1 MQIKQE
7 QRQKKPKAARNRF
20 TKFGI
25 AAACLV
31 LVFLIAGACT
41 LGGFSSPGSA
51 YYLPAEQYIV
61 YYLDFREDENGDTAS
76 LASVYVNVGA
86 VYTDIGDTFTLEFR
100 HGNASGSYTNG
111 KFSSAGMGKIT
122 LANIYQAPA
131 EDTEGEEAADTAA
144 ALGTNYGWVK
154 AFDYTEDPVSYSS
167 YRLVRVAAS
176 CDMLLYGI
184 SFVDTQGKVI
194 PAYTAEADVRG
205 FFGSS
210 YWPSYRDLFRANDR
224 SSAYGA
230 LGEPAALTDGAAPA
244 AGDTAYLQFTQEE
257 KYTLLQ
263 MDNIR
268 LGSIVADGTYNASTD
283 FGPLAALLPM
293 LGTLVFG
300 VCPFGL
306 RIVPLLCT
314 AGLLAVLY
322 FFGKEL
328 LRRPGWGFLL
338 AALTAFG
345 GLALT
350 VGRLGLAYAPIALCV
365 VAAYWCMFRFFRRGV
380 SAAKP
385 AAGACS
391 VLASGLCFALAMALD
406 PKCIFALLGLA
417 GLFAAGMVRQKRK
430 DAAAL
435 AKVRAAAAEG
445 EEANASAA
453 PQYASAAPQRAADAP
468 QNASAA
474 PQGHVSDTAQSYAL
488 DTAQSYALDTAQS
501 YARRLAWL
509 FAVLGFIAA
518 TVAFIALAFLP
529 QYFTYMQLY
538 EADPSAP
545 SLGFFTLLFRALG
558 DAFAVSDV
566 TALSAANAAS
576 CFGWLIGFKGAT
588 LFSAGEGGTY
598 IALNAQANYAMLLV
612 ALVGFVWSTVYTLRY
627 AFCGGQ
633 KRRDAGEFAFSAV
646 AAYCVLTAGSLTS
659 LLQYAFCGGANAAQS
674 MLFYAFFFGYIPL
687 LFALL
692 RSRDASAPRVLFG
705 IRTDRTGILLA
716 CACALFIVVF
726 ALTLPMQFCIP
737 LAEGAAA
744 AMFGWTTLANN
755 GVYRI

>member
-41 LGGFSSPGSA
+41 IGGFSSPGSA

-111 KFSSAGMGKIT
+111 KFSSAGMGKIA

-131 EDTEGEEAADTAA
+131 EDTEGEESADTAA

-167 YRLVRVAAS
+167 YRLVRVSAS

-184 SFVDTQGKVI
+184 SFVDTQGEVI

-230 LGEPAALTDGAAPA
+230 LGEPAALTDGTAPS
-244 AGDTAYLQFTQEE
+244 AGDTAYSQFTQDE

-328 LRRPGWGFLL
+328 LRRPGWGFLT

-417 GLFAAGMVRQKRK
+417 GLFAAGMVRQKKK

-445 EEANASAA
+445 EGAA
-453 PQYASAAPQRAADAP
+453 PQNASRAP

-474 PQGHVSDTAQSYAL
+474 PQGHVSDTP
-488 DTAQSYALDTAQS
+488 QSYALDTAQS

-518 TVAFIALAFLP
+518 TVAFVALAFLP

-558 DAFAVSDV
+558 DAFTVSDV

-612 ALVGFVWSTVYTLRY
+612 ALVGFVRSTVYTLQY
-627 AFCGGQ
+627 AFGDGQ
-633 KRRDAGEFAFSAV
+633 KRREAGEAASSFV
-646 AAYCVLTAGSLTS
+646 AAYCVLTAGALTS

>member
-7 QRQKKPKAARNRF
+7 QRQKRPKAARNRF

-31 LVFLIAGACT
+31 LVFFIAGACT
-41 LGGFSSPGSA
+41 IGGFSSPGSA

-61 YYLDFREDENGDTAS
+61 YYLDFQEDENGDTAS

-131 EDTEGEEAADTAA
+131 DTEGEEASAADTA

-184 SFVDTQGKVI
+184 SFVDTEGEVI

-230 LGEPAALTDGAAPA
+230 LGDPAALTDGLAPA
-244 AGDTAYLQFTQEE
+244 AGDTAYSQFTQEE

-268 LGSIVADGTYNASTD
+268 LGSIVAGGTYNASTD

-328 LRRPGWGFLL
+328 LRRPGWGFLT

-385 AAGACS
+385 AASACS

-445 EEANASAA
+445 EGAA
-453 PQYASAAPQRAADAP
+453 PQNASGAP

-488 DTAQSYALDTAQS
+488 DTAQSYA
-501 YARRLAWL
+501 RRLAWL
-509 FAVLGFIAA
+509 FAVLGFVAA

-612 ALVGFVWSTVYTLRY
+612 ALIGFVCSTVYTLRY
-627 AFCGGQ
+627 AFGGGQ
-633 KRRDAGEFAFSAV
+633 KRREAGEAASSFV

-716 CACALFIVVF
+716 CACALFIAVF

>member
-25 AAACLV
+25 AAVCLV

-41 LGGFSSPGSA
+41 IGGFSSPGSA

-111 KFSSAGMGKIT
+111 KFSSAGMGKIA

-131 EDTEGEEAADTAA
+131 EDTEGEEASAADTA

-167 YRLVRVAAS
+167 YRLVRVSAS

-184 SFVDTQGKVI
+184 SFVDTQGEVI

-244 AGDTAYLQFTQEE
+244 AGDTAYSQFTQEE

-314 AGLLAVLY
+314 AGLIAVLY

-328 LRRPGWGFLL
+328 LRRPGWGFLT

-385 AAGACS
+385 AASACN

-445 EEANASAA
+445 EEAAQSASG
-453 PQYASAAPQRAADAP
+453 
-468 QNASAA
+468 A
-474 PQGHVSDTAQSYAL
+474 PQGHVS

-518 TVAFIALAFLP
+518 TVAFIALALLP

-612 ALVGFVWSTVYTLRY
+612 ALVGFVWSTVYTLQY
-627 AFCGGQ
+627 AFGGGQ
-633 KRRDAGEFAFSAV
+633 KRREAGEAASFFV

-744 AMFGWTTLANN
+744 AMFGWTTLASN

>member
-41 LGGFSSPGSA
+41 IGGFSSPGSA

-111 KFSSAGMGKIT
+111 KFSSAGMGKIA

-131 EDTEGEEAADTAA
+131 EDTEGEEASAADTA

-184 SFVDTQGKVI
+184 SFVDTQGEVI

-230 LGEPAALTDGAAPA
+230 LGDPAALTDGLAPA
-244 AGDTAYLQFTQEE
+244 AGDTAYSQFTQEE

-283 FGPLAALLPM
+283 FGPLAALMPM

-314 AGLLAVLY
+314 AGLIAVLY

-328 LRRPGWGFLL
+328 LRRPGWGFLT

-445 EEANASAA
+445 AEAAAAQSASGA
-453 PQYASAAPQRAADAP
+453 PQ
-468 QNASAA
+468 
-474 PQGHVSDTAQSYAL
+474 SDTP
-488 DTAQSYALDTAQS
+488 QSYALDTAQS

-612 ALVGFVWSTVYTLRY
+612 ALVGFVCSTVYTLQY

-633 KRRDAGEFAFSAV
+633 KRREAGEAASSFV

>member
-7 QRQKKPKAARNRF
+7 QRQKKSKAARNRF

-41 LGGFSSPGSA
+41 IGGFSSPGSA

-111 KFSSAGMGKIT
+111 KFSSAGMGKIA

-131 EDTEGEEAADTAA
+131 EETEGEEASAADTA

-184 SFVDTQGKVI
+184 SFVDTQGEVI

-230 LGEPAALTDGAAPA
+230 LGEPAALTDGTAPA
-244 AGDTAYLQFTQEE
+244 AGDTAYSQFTQEE

-350 VGRLGLAYAPIALCV
+350 AGRLGLAYAPIALCV
-365 VAAYWCMFRFFRRGV
+365 VAAYWCMFRFFRGGV

-445 EEANASAA
+445 EGTAPQNASG
-453 PQYASAAPQRAADAP
+453 AP

-474 PQGHVSDTAQSYAL
+474 PQGHVS

-558 DAFAVSDV
+558 DAFTVSDV

-588 LFSAGEGGTY
+588 LFTAGEGGAY

-627 AFCGGQ
+627 AFGGGQ
-633 KRRDAGEFAFSAV
+633 KRREAGEAASSFV

>member
-41 LGGFSSPGSA
+41 IGGFSSPGSA

-61 YYLDFREDENGDTAS
+61 YYLDFQEDENGDTAS

-111 KFSSAGMGKIT
+111 KFSSAGMGKIA

-184 SFVDTQGKVI
+184 SFVDTQGEVI

-224 SSAYGA
+224 SSVYGA
-230 LGEPAALTDGAAPA
+230 LGEPAALTDGTAPA
-244 AGDTAYLQFTQEE
+244 AGDTAYSQFTQDE

-445 EEANASAA
+445 EGAA
-453 PQYASAAPQRAADAP
+453 PQNASGAP

-474 PQGHVSDTAQSYAL
+474 PQGHVSDTP
-488 DTAQSYALDTAQS
+488 QSYALDTAQS

-558 DAFAVSDV
+558 DAFTVSDV

-588 LFSAGEGGTY
+588 LFTAGEGGAY

-612 ALVGFVWSTVYTLRY
+612 ALVGFVWSTVYTLQY
-627 AFCGGQ
+627 AFGGGQ
-633 KRRDAGEFAFSAV
+633 KRREAGEFAFSAV

-716 CACALFIVVF
+716 CACALFIIVF

-744 AMFGWTTLANN
+744 AMFGWTTLASN

>member
-7 QRQKKPKAARNRF
+7 QRQKKSKAARNRF

-41 LGGFSSPGSA
+41 IGGFSSPGSA

-61 YYLDFREDENGDTAS
+61 YYLDFQEDENGDTAS

-111 KFSSAGMGKIT
+111 KFSSAGMGKIA

-131 EDTEGEEAADTAA
+131 EDTEGEESADTAA

-184 SFVDTQGKVI
+184 SFVDTQGEVI

-230 LGEPAALTDGAAPA
+230 LGEPAALTDGTAPA
-244 AGDTAYLQFTQEE
+244 AGDTAYSQFTQDE

-263 MDNIR
+263 IDNIR
-268 LGSIVADGTYNASTD
+268 LGSIVAGGTYNASAD

-314 AGLLAVLY
+314 AGLIAVLY

-385 AAGACS
+385 AASACN

-445 EEANASAA
+445 EEAAQSAS
-453 PQYASAAPQRAADAP
+453 DAP
-468 QNASAA
+468 QL
-474 PQGHVSDTAQSYAL
+474 DTPQSYAL

-518 TVAFIALAFLP
+518 TVAFVALAFLP

-558 DAFAVSDV
+558 DAFTVSDV

-588 LFSAGEGGTY
+588 LFTAGEGGTY

-612 ALVGFVWSTVYTLRY
+612 ALVGFVWSTVYTLQY
-627 AFCGGQ
+627 AFGGGQ
-633 KRRDAGEFAFSAV
+633 KRREAGEFAFSAV

>member
-41 LGGFSSPGSA
+41 IGGFSSPGSA

-61 YYLDFREDENGDTAS
+61 YYLDFREDENGDTAG

-131 EDTEGEEAADTAA
+131 EDTEGEESADTAA

-184 SFVDTQGKVI
+184 SFVDTQGEVI

-244 AGDTAYLQFTQEE
+244 AGDTAYSQFTQEE

-263 MDNIR
+263 IDNIR

-293 LGTLVFG
+293 FGTLVFG

-314 AGLLAVLY
+314 AGLIAVLY

-350 VGRLGLAYAPIALCV
+350 AGRLGLAYAPIALCV

-385 AAGACS
+385 AASACK
-391 VLASGLCFALAMALD
+391 VFASGLCFALAMALD

-417 GLFAAGMVRQKRK
+417 GLFAAGMVCQKRK

-445 EEANASAA
+445 EGAA
-453 PQYASAAPQRAADAP
+453 PQNASGAP

-474 PQGHVSDTAQSYAL
+474 PQGHVS

-518 TVAFIALAFLP
+518 TVAFVALAFLP

-558 DAFAVSDV
+558 DAFTVGDV

-576 CFGWLIGFKGAT
+576 CFGCLIGFKSAT
-588 LFSAGEGGTY
+588 LFTAGEGGAY

-612 ALVGFVWSTVYTLRY
+612 ALVGFVWSTVYTLQY
-627 AFCGGQ
+627 AFGGGQ
-633 KRRDAGEFAFSAV
+633 KRREAGEFAFSAV

>member
-41 LGGFSSPGSA
+41 IGGFSSPGSA

-61 YYLDFREDENGDTAS
+61 YYLDFQEDENGDTAS

-131 EDTEGEEAADTAA
+131 EDTEGEESADTAA

-184 SFVDTQGKVI
+184 SFVDTQGEVI

-244 AGDTAYLQFTQEE
+244 AGDTAYSQFTQEE

-314 AGLLAVLY
+314 AGLIAVLY

-445 EEANASAA
+445 AEAAAAQSASG
-453 PQYASAAPQRAADAP
+453 
-468 QNASAA
+468 A
-474 PQGHVSDTAQSYAL
+474 PQGHVSDTP
-488 DTAQSYALDTAQS
+488 QSYALDTAQS

-509 FAVLGFIAA
+509 SAVLGFVAA

-588 LFSAGEGGTY
+588 LFTAGEGGTY
-598 IALNAQANYAMLLV
+598 IALNAQANYAMLLC
-612 ALVGFVWSTVYTLRY
+612 ALIGFVWSTVYTLRY
-627 AFCGGQ
+627 AFGGGQ
-633 KRRDAGEFAFSAV
+633 KRREAGEAASSFV
-646 AAYCVLTAGSLTS
+646 AAYCVLTAGALTS

>member
-41 LGGFSSPGSA
+41 IGGFSSPGSA

-131 EDTEGEEAADTAA
+131 DTEGEEAADTAA

-167 YRLVRVAAS
+167 YRLVRVSAS

-184 SFVDTQGKVI
+184 SFVDTQGEVI

-230 LGEPAALTDGAAPA
+230 LGEPAALTDGTAPA
-244 AGDTAYLQFTQEE
+244 AGDTAYSQFTQEE

-328 LRRPGWGFLL
+328 LRRPGWGFLT

-445 EEANASAA
+445 AEAAA
-453 PQYASAAPQRAADAP
+453 AQYASDAP
-468 QNASAA
+468 Q
-474 PQGHVSDTAQSYAL
+474 L
-488 DTAQSYALDTAQS
+488 DTPQSYALDTAQS

-509 FAVLGFIAA
+509 SAVLGFVAA

-612 ALVGFVWSTVYTLRY
+612 ALVGFVCSTVYTLQY
-627 AFCGGQ
+627 AFGGGQ
-633 KRRDAGEFAFSAV
+633 KRREAGEAASSFV

-716 CACALFIVVF
+716 CACALFIAVF

>member
-41 LGGFSSPGSA
+41 IGGFSSPGSA

-61 YYLDFREDENGDTAS
+61 YYLDFQEDENGDTAS

-131 EDTEGEEAADTAA
+131 EDTEGEESADTAA

-184 SFVDTQGKVI
+184 SFVDTQGNVI

-230 LGEPAALTDGAAPA
+230 LGEPAALTDGTAPA
-244 AGDTAYLQFTQEE
+244 AGDTAYSQFTQEE

-268 LGSIVADGTYNASTD
+268 LGSIVAGGTYNASTD

-293 LGTLVFG
+293 LGTLIFG

-314 AGLLAVLY
+314 AGLIAVLY

-328 LRRPGWGFLL
+328 LRRPGWGFLT

-365 VAAYWCMFRFFRRGV
+365 AAAYWCMFRFFRRGV

-385 AAGACS
+385 AASACS

-430 DAAAL
+430 DTAAL
-435 AKVRAAAAEG
+435 AKVRAAAAAGEG
-445 EEANASAA
+445 A
-453 PQYASAAPQRAADAP
+453 AP

-474 PQGHVSDTAQSYAL
+474 PQNASAAPQSDTP
-488 DTAQSYALDTAQS
+488 QSYALDTAQS

-576 CFGWLIGFKGAT
+576 CFGWLIGFKGGT

-612 ALVGFVWSTVYTLRY
+612 ALVGFVWSTVYTLQY
-627 AFCGGQ
+627 AFGGGQ
-633 KRRDAGEFAFSAV
+633 KRREAGEAASSFV
-646 AAYCVLTAGSLTS
+646 AAYCVLTAGALTS

-716 CACALFIVVF
+716 CACALFIAVF

-744 AMFGWTTLANN
+744 AMFGWTTFANN

>member
-41 LGGFSSPGSA
+41 IGGFSSPGSA

-111 KFSSAGMGKIT
+111 KFSSAGMGKIA

-131 EDTEGEEAADTAA
+131 EDTEEEEASAADTA

-167 YRLVRVAAS
+167 YRLVRVSAS

-184 SFVDTQGKVI
+184 SFVDTQGEVI

-230 LGEPAALTDGAAPA
+230 LGEPAALTDGTAPA
-244 AGDTAYLQFTQEE
+244 AGDTAYSQFTQEE

-263 MDNIR
+263 IDNIR
-268 LGSIVADGTYNASTD
+268 LGSIIADGTYNASTD

-314 AGLLAVLY
+314 AGLIAVLY

-328 LRRPGWGFLL
+328 FRRPGWGFLT

-385 AAGACS
+385 AASACN

-453 PQYASAAPQRAADAP
+453 PQ
-468 QNASAA
+468 
-474 PQGHVSDTAQSYAL
+474 SDTP
-488 DTAQSYALDTAQS
+488 QSYALDTAQS

-518 TVAFIALAFLP
+518 TVAFVALAFLP

-558 DAFAVSDV
+558 DAFTVSDV

-588 LFSAGEGGTY
+588 LFTAGEGGAY

-612 ALVGFVWSTVYTLRY
+612 ALVGFVYSTAYTVRY

-633 KRRDAGEFAFSAV
+633 KRREAGEAASSFV

-744 AMFGWTTLANN
+744 AMFGWTTLASN

>member
-41 LGGFSSPGSA
+41 IGGFSSPGSA

-111 KFSSAGMGKIT
+111 KFSSAGMGKIA

-184 SFVDTQGKVI
+184 SFVDTQGEVI

-230 LGEPAALTDGAAPA
+230 LGDPAALTDGLAPA
-244 AGDTAYLQFTQEE
+244 AGDTAYSQFTQEE

-328 LRRPGWGFLL
+328 FRRPGWGFLT

-385 AAGACS
+385 AASACN

-445 EEANASAA
+445 EEAAQSASDA
-453 PQYASAAPQRAADAP
+453 PYASGAP

-474 PQGHVSDTAQSYAL
+474 PQGHVSDTP
-488 DTAQSYALDTAQS
+488 QSYALDTAQS

-518 TVAFIALAFLP
+518 TVAFVALAFLP

-612 ALVGFVWSTVYTLRY
+612 ALVGFVWSTVYTLQY
-627 AFCGGQ
+627 AFGGGQ

>member
-41 LGGFSSPGSA
+41 IGGFSSPGSA

-111 KFSSAGMGKIT
+111 KFSSAGMGKIA

-184 SFVDTQGKVI
+184 SFVDTQGEVI

-230 LGEPAALTDGAAPA
+230 LGEPAALTDGATPA
-244 AGDTAYLQFTQEE
+244 AGDTAYSQFTQEE

-314 AGLLAVLY
+314 AGLIAVLY

-328 LRRPGWGFLL
+328 LRRPGWGFLT

-365 VAAYWCMFRFFRRGV
+365 VAAYWCMFRFFRGGV

-445 EEANASAA
+445 EGAA
-453 PQYASAAPQRAADAP
+453 PQNASGAP

-474 PQGHVSDTAQSYAL
+474 PQGHVSDTP
-488 DTAQSYALDTAQS
+488 QSYALDTAQS

-518 TVAFIALAFLP
+518 TVAFVALAFLP

-558 DAFAVSDV
+558 DAFTVSDV

-588 LFSAGEGGTY
+588 LFTAGEGGAY

-612 ALVGFVWSTVYTLRY
+612 ALVGFVWSTVYTLQY
-627 AFCGGQ
+627 AFGGGQ
-633 KRRDAGEFAFSAV
+633 KRREAGEAASSFV

-692 RSRDASAPRVLFG
+692 RSRDVSAPRVLFG

-716 CACALFIVVF
+716 CACALFIAVF

-744 AMFGWTTLANN
+744 AMFGWTTLASN

>member
-41 LGGFSSPGSA
+41 IGGFSSPGSA

-111 KFSSAGMGKIT
+111 KFSSAGMGKIA

-131 EDTEGEEAADTAA
+131 EDTEGEESADTAA

-184 SFVDTQGKVI
+184 SFVDTQGEVI

-244 AGDTAYLQFTQEE
+244 AGDTAYSQFTQEE

-263 MDNIR
+263 IDNIR

-293 LGTLVFG
+293 LGTLIFG

-314 AGLLAVLY
+314 AGLIAVLY

-328 LRRPGWGFLL
+328 FRRPGWGFLP

-385 AAGACS
+385 AASACS

-453 PQYASAAPQRAADAP
+453 PQ
-468 QNASAA
+468 
-474 PQGHVSDTAQSYAL
+474 SDTP
-488 DTAQSYALDTAQS
+488 QSYALDTAQS

-558 DAFAVSDV
+558 DAFTVSDV

-588 LFSAGEGGTY
+588 LFTAGEGGAY

-627 AFCGGQ
+627 AFGGGQ
-633 KRRDAGEFAFSAV
+633 KRREAGEAASSFV

-744 AMFGWTTLANN
+744 AMFGWTTLASN

>member
-41 LGGFSSPGSA
+41 VGGFSSPGSA
-51 YYLPAEQYIV
+51 YYLPADQYIV
-61 YYLDFREDENGDTAS
+61 YYLDFREDENGDTAG

-131 EDTEGEEAADTAA
+131 DTEGEEASAADTAA

-184 SFVDTQGKVI
+184 SFVDTQGEVI

-244 AGDTAYLQFTQEE
+244 AGDTAYSQFTQEE

-268 LGSIVADGTYNASTD
+268 LGSIIADGTYNASTD

-350 VGRLGLAYAPIALCV
+350 AGRLGLAYAPIALCV
-365 VAAYWCMFRFFRRGV
+365 VAAYWCMFRFFRGGI

-417 GLFAAGMVRQKRK
+417 GLFAAGMVRQKKK

-445 EEANASAA
+445 AEAAA
-453 PQYASAAPQRAADAP
+453 AQYASDAP
-468 QNASAA
+468 QNASDA
-474 PQGHVSDTAQSYAL
+474 PQL
-488 DTAQSYALDTAQS
+488 DTPQSYALDTAQS

-518 TVAFIALAFLP
+518 TVAFVALAFLP

-558 DAFAVSDV
+558 DAFTVSDV

-588 LFSAGEGGTY
+588 LFTAGEGGTY

-612 ALVGFVWSTVYTLRY
+612 ALVGFVWSTVYTLQY
-627 AFCGGQ
+627 AFGGGQ
-633 KRRDAGEFAFSAV
+633 KRREAGEFAFSAV

-716 CACALFIVVF
+716 CACALFIAVF

>member
-41 LGGFSSPGSA
+41 IGGFSSPGSA

-111 KFSSAGMGKIT
+111 KFSSAGMGKIA

-131 EDTEGEEAADTAA
+131 EDTEGEESADTAA

-184 SFVDTQGKVI
+184 SFVDTKGEVI

-230 LGEPAALTDGAAPA
+230 LGEPAALTDGTAPA
-244 AGDTAYLQFTQEE
+244 AGDTAYSQFTQEE

-314 AGLLAVLY
+314 AGLIAVLY

-328 LRRPGWGFLL
+328 LRRPGWGFLT

-417 GLFAAGMVRQKRK
+417 GLFAAGMVRQKKK

-445 EEANASAA
+445 EGAA
-453 PQYASAAPQRAADAP
+453 PQNASGAP

-474 PQGHVSDTAQSYAL
+474 PQGHVS

-588 LFSAGEGGTY
+588 LFTAGEGGAY

-612 ALVGFVWSTVYTLRY
+612 ALVGFVWSTVYTLQY
-627 AFCGGQ
+627 AFGGGQ
-633 KRRDAGEFAFSAV
+633 KRREAGEAASFV

>member
-41 LGGFSSPGSA
+41 IGGFSSPGSA

-61 YYLDFREDENGDTAS
+61 YYLDFQEDENGDTAS

-111 KFSSAGMGKIT
+111 KFSSAGMGKIA
-122 LANIYQAPA
+122 LANIYQAPV
-131 EDTEGEEAADTAA
+131 EDTEGEEASAADTAA

-184 SFVDTQGKVI
+184 SFVDTQGEVI

-244 AGDTAYLQFTQEE
+244 AGDTAYSQFTQEE

-328 LRRPGWGFLL
+328 LRRPGWGFLT

-445 EEANASAA
+445 EEAAQSAS
-453 PQYASAAPQRAADAP
+453 DAP
-468 QNASAA
+468 QL
-474 PQGHVSDTAQSYAL
+474 DTAQSYAL

-558 DAFAVSDV
+558 DAFTVGDV

-588 LFSAGEGGTY
+588 LFTAGEGGTY

-627 AFCGGQ
+627 AFGGGQ

-646 AAYCVLTAGSLTS
+646 AAYCVLTAGALTS

-716 CACALFIVVF
+716 CACALFIAVF

>member
-41 LGGFSSPGSA
+41 IGGFSSPGSA

-111 KFSSAGMGKIT
+111 KFSSAGMGKIA

-131 EDTEGEEAADTAA
+131 EDTEGEEASAADTA

-184 SFVDTQGKVI
+184 SFVDTQGEVI

-230 LGEPAALTDGAAPA
+230 LGEPAALTDGTAPA
-244 AGDTAYLQFTQEE
+244 AGDIAYSQFTQDE

-263 MDNIR
+263 IDNIR

-293 LGTLVFG
+293 LGTLIFG

-445 EEANASAA
+445 EEAAQSASGA
-453 PQYASAAPQRAADAP
+453 PQSASGAPQ
-468 QNASAA
+468 
-474 PQGHVSDTAQSYAL
+474 SDTP
-488 DTAQSYALDTAQS
+488 QSYALDTAQS

-518 TVAFIALAFLP
+518 TVAFVALAFLP

-558 DAFAVSDV
+558 DAFTVSDV

-588 LFSAGEGGTY
+588 LFTAGEGGAY

-612 ALVGFVWSTVYTLRY
+612 ALVGFVWSTVYTLQY
-627 AFCGGQ
+627 AFGGGQ
-633 KRRDAGEFAFSAV
+633 KRREAGEAASSFV

>member
-41 LGGFSSPGSA
+41 IGGFSSPGSA

-61 YYLDFREDENGDTAS
+61 YYLDFQEDENGDTAS

-111 KFSSAGMGKIT
+111 KFSSAGMGKIA

-131 EDTEGEEAADTAA
+131 DTEGEEAADTAA

-184 SFVDTQGKVI
+184 SFVDTEGEVI

-244 AGDTAYLQFTQEE
+244 AGDTAYSQFTQEE

-314 AGLLAVLY
+314 AGLIAVLY

-328 LRRPGWGFLL
+328 LRRPGWGFLP

-385 AAGACS
+385 AASACN

-445 EEANASAA
+445 EEAAQSASGA
-453 PQYASAAPQRAADAP
+453 PQSASGAPQ
-468 QNASAA
+468 
-474 PQGHVSDTAQSYAL
+474 SDTP
-488 DTAQSYALDTAQS
+488 QSYALDTAQS

-518 TVAFIALAFLP
+518 TVAFVALAFLP

-558 DAFAVSDV
+558 DAFTVSDV

-588 LFSAGEGGTY
+588 LFTAGEGGTY

-612 ALVGFVWSTVYTLRY
+612 ALVGFVWSTVYTLQY
-627 AFCGGQ
+627 AFGGGQ
-633 KRRDAGEFAFSAV
+633 KRREAGEAASSFV

-692 RSRDASAPRVLFG
+692 RSRDQSAPRVLFG
-705 IRTDRTGILLA
+705 IRTGRTGILLA
-716 CACALFIVVF
+716 CACALFIIVF

-744 AMFGWTTLANN
+744 AMFGWTTLASN

>member
-7 QRQKKPKAARNRF
+7 QRQKKSKAARNRF

-41 LGGFSSPGSA
+41 IGGFSSPGSA

-111 KFSSAGMGKIT
+111 KFSSAGMGKIA

-131 EDTEGEEAADTAA
+131 EDTEGEEASAADTA

-184 SFVDTQGKVI
+184 SFVDTQGEVI

-244 AGDTAYLQFTQEE
+244 AGDTAYSQFTQEE

-283 FGPLAALLPM
+283 FGPLAALMPM

-328 LRRPGWGFLL
+328 FRRPGWGFLP

-350 VGRLGLAYAPIALCV
+350 VGRLGLAYAPIALCA
-365 VAAYWCMFRFFRRGV
+365 VAAYWCMFRFFRGGV

-385 AAGACS
+385 AASACN

-445 EEANASAA
+445 EEAAQSASGA
-453 PQYASAAPQRAADAP
+453 PQ
-468 QNASAA
+468 
-474 PQGHVSDTAQSYAL
+474 SDTP
-488 DTAQSYALDTAQS
+488 QSYALDTAQS

-518 TVAFIALAFLP
+518 TVAFVALAFLP

-558 DAFAVSDV
+558 DAFTVSDV

-627 AFCGGQ
+627 AFGGGQ

-716 CACALFIVVF
+716 CACALFIIVF

>member
-20 TKFGI
+20 TKFSI

-41 LGGFSSPGSA
+41 IGGFSSPGSA

-61 YYLDFREDENGDTAS
+61 YYLDFREDENGDTAG

-154 AFDYTEDPVSYSS
+154 AFDYTGDPVSYSS
-167 YRLVRVAAS
+167 YRLVRVSAS

-230 LGEPAALTDGAAPA
+230 LGEPAALTDGTAPA
-244 AGDTAYLQFTQEE
+244 AGDTAYSQFTQDE

-263 MDNIR
+263 IDNIR

-314 AGLLAVLY
+314 AGLIAVLY

-328 LRRPGWGFLL
+328 LRRPGWGFLT

-385 AAGACS
+385 AASACN

-445 EEANASAA
+445 AEAAA
-453 PQYASAAPQRAADAP
+453 AQY
-468 QNASAA
+468 ASAA
-474 PQGHVSDTAQSYAL
+474 PQGHVSDTP
-488 DTAQSYALDTAQS
+488 QSYALDTAQS

-509 FAVLGFIAA
+509 SAVLGFIAA

-558 DAFAVSDV
+558 DAFTVSDV

-588 LFSAGEGGTY
+588 LFTAGEGGAY

-612 ALVGFVWSTVYTLRY
+612 ALVGFVYSTAYTVRY

>member
-41 LGGFSSPGSA
+41 IGGFSSPGSA

-131 EDTEGEEAADTAA
+131 EDTEGEESADTAA

-184 SFVDTQGKVI
+184 SFVDTQGEVI

-230 LGEPAALTDGAAPA
+230 LGEPAALTDGTAPA
-244 AGDTAYLQFTQEE
+244 AGDTAYSQFTQDE

-314 AGLLAVLY
+314 AGLIAVLY

-328 LRRPGWGFLL
+328 LRRPGWGFLT

-385 AAGACS
+385 AASACN

-445 EEANASAA
+445 AEAAA
-453 PQYASAAPQRAADAP
+453 AQYASDAP
-468 QNASAA
+468 Q
-474 PQGHVSDTAQSYAL
+474 L

-558 DAFAVSDV
+558 DAFTVSDV

-588 LFSAGEGGTY
+588 LFTAGEGGAY

-612 ALVGFVWSTVYTLRY
+612 ALVGFVYSTAYTVRY

-744 AMFGWTTLANN
+744 AMFGWTTLASN

>member
-7 QRQKKPKAARNRF
+7 QRQKRPKAARNRF

-31 LVFLIAGACT
+31 LVFFIAGACT
-41 LGGFSSPGSA
+41 IGGFSSPGSA

-61 YYLDFREDENGDTAS
+61 YYLDFQEDENGDTAS

-131 EDTEGEEAADTAA
+131 EDTEGEKAADTAA

-184 SFVDTQGKVI
+184 SFVDTQGEVI

-230 LGEPAALTDGAAPA
+230 LGDPAALTDGLAPA
-244 AGDTAYLQFTQEE
+244 AGDTAYSQFTQEE

-268 LGSIVADGTYNASTD
+268 LGSIIADGTYNASTD
-283 FGPLAALLPM
+283 FGPLAALLSM

-314 AGLLAVLY
+314 AGLIAVLY

-328 LRRPGWGFLL
+328 FRRPGWGFLT

-345 GLALT
+345 GLAFT

-380 SAAKP
+380 SAVKP

-445 EEANASAA
+445 EEA
-453 PQYASAAPQRAADAP
+453 AP

-488 DTAQSYALDTAQS
+488 DTPQSYALDTAQS

-558 DAFAVSDV
+558 DAFTVSDV

-612 ALVGFVWSTVYTLRY
+612 ALVGFVYSTVYALQY
-627 AFCGGQ
+627 AFGGGQ
-633 KRRDAGEFAFSAV
+633 KRREAGESAFTAV

-692 RSRDASAPRVLFG
+692 RSRDASAPRALFG

>member
-41 LGGFSSPGSA
+41 IGGFSSPGSA

-61 YYLDFREDENGDTAS
+61 YYLDFQEDENGDTAS

-111 KFSSAGMGKIT
+111 KFSSAGMGKIA

-131 EDTEGEEAADTAA
+131 EDTEGEESADTAA

-167 YRLVRVAAS
+167 YRLVRVSAS

-184 SFVDTQGKVI
+184 SFVDTQGEVI

-244 AGDTAYLQFTQEE
+244 AGDTAYSQFTQEE

-350 VGRLGLAYAPIALCV
+350 VGRLGLAYAPIALCA

-445 EEANASAA
+445 EEAAQSASGA
-453 PQYASAAPQRAADAP
+453 PQSASGAPQ
-468 QNASAA
+468 
-474 PQGHVSDTAQSYAL
+474 SDTP
-488 DTAQSYALDTAQS
+488 QSYALDTAQS

-612 ALVGFVWSTVYTLRY
+612 ALVGFVRSTVYTLQY
-627 AFCGGQ
+627 AFGDGQ
-633 KRRDAGEFAFSAV
+633 KRREAGEAASSFV
-646 AAYCVLTAGSLTS
+646 AAYCVLTAGALTS

-716 CACALFIVVF
+716 CACALFIIVF

>member
-41 LGGFSSPGSA
+41 IGGFSSPGSA

-111 KFSSAGMGKIT
+111 KFSSAGMGKIA

-131 EDTEGEEAADTAA
+131 DTEGEEASAADTA

-184 SFVDTQGKVI
+184 SFVDTQGEVI

-230 LGEPAALTDGAAPA
+230 LGEPAALTDGTAPA
-244 AGDTAYLQFTQEE
+244 AGDTAYSQFTQEE

-293 LGTLVFG
+293 LGTLIFG

-314 AGLLAVLY
+314 AGLIAVLY

-338 AALTAFG
+338 ATLTAFG

-417 GLFAAGMVRQKRK
+417 GLFAAGMVRQKKK

-445 EEANASAA
+445 EGA
-453 PQYASAAPQRAADAP
+453 AP
-468 QNASAA
+468 QNASGA
-474 PQGHVSDTAQSYAL
+474 PQSASGAPQSDTP
-488 DTAQSYALDTAQS
+488 QSYALDTAQS

-612 ALVGFVWSTVYTLRY
+612 ALVGFVCSTVYTLQY
-627 AFCGGQ
+627 AFGGGQ
-633 KRRDAGEFAFSAV
+633 KRREAGEFAFSAV

>member
-41 LGGFSSPGSA
+41 VGGFSSPGSA
-51 YYLPAEQYIV
+51 YYLPADQYIV
-61 YYLDFREDENGDTAS
+61 YYLDFREDENGDTAG

-111 KFSSAGMGKIT
+111 KFSSSGMGKIT

-131 EDTEGEEAADTAA
+131 ADAEGEESADTA

-184 SFVDTQGKVI
+184 SFVDTEGEVI

-230 LGEPAALTDGAAPA
+230 LGDPAALTDGLAPA
-244 AGDTAYLQFTQEE
+244 AGDTAYSQFTQDE

-263 MDNIR
+263 IDNIR

-293 LGTLVFG
+293 LGTLIFG

-314 AGLLAVLY
+314 AGLIAVLY

-350 VGRLGLAYAPIALCV
+350 AGRLGLAYAPIALCV
-365 VAAYWCMFRFFRRGV
+365 VAAYWCMFRFFRGGI

-417 GLFAAGMVRQKRK
+417 GLFAAGMVRQKKK

-435 AKVRAAAAEG
+435 AKVREAAAEG
-445 EEANASAA
+445 AEAAA
-453 PQYASAAPQRAADAP
+453 AQYASDAP
-468 QNASAA
+468 Q
-474 PQGHVSDTAQSYAL
+474 L
-488 DTAQSYALDTAQS
+488 DTPQSYALDTAQS

-509 FAVLGFIAA
+509 SAVLGFVAA

-558 DAFAVSDV
+558 DAFAVNDV

-598 IALNAQANYAMLLV
+598 IALNAQANYAMLLC
-612 ALVGFVWSTVYTLRY
+612 ALIGFVYSTAYTVRY

-646 AAYCVLTAGSLTS
+646 AAYCVLTAGALTS

-692 RSRDASAPRVLFG
+692 RSRDKSAPRVLFG
-705 IRTDRTGILLA
+705 IRTGRTGILLA
-716 CACALFIVVF
+716 CACALFIIVF

-737 LAEGAAA
+737 LAEEAAA
-744 AMFGWTTLANN
+744 AMFGWTTLASN

>member
-20 TKFGI
+20 AKFGI

-41 LGGFSSPGSA
+41 IGGFSSPGSA

-111 KFSSAGMGKIT
+111 KFSSAGMGKIA

-131 EDTEGEEAADTAA
+131 DTEGEEASAADTA

-167 YRLVRVAAS
+167 YRLVRVSAS

-184 SFVDTQGKVI
+184 SFVDTQGEVI

-230 LGEPAALTDGAAPA
+230 LGEPAALTDGTAPA
-244 AGDTAYLQFTQEE
+244 AGDTAYSQFTQEE

-328 LRRPGWGFLL
+328 LRRPGWGFLT

-417 GLFAAGMVRQKRK
+417 GLFAAGMVRQKKK

-445 EEANASAA
+445 AEAAA
-453 PQYASAAPQRAADAP
+453 AQYASD
-468 QNASAA
+468 A
-474 PQGHVSDTAQSYAL
+474 PQGHVS

-588 LFSAGEGGTY
+588 LFTAGEGGTY

-612 ALVGFVWSTVYTLRY
+612 ALVGFVWSTVYTLQY
-627 AFCGGQ
+627 AFGGGQ
-633 KRRDAGEFAFSAV
+633 KRREAGEAASSFV

-692 RSRDASAPRVLFG
+692 RSRDASAPSVLFG

>member
-41 LGGFSSPGSA
+41 IGGFSSPGSA

-131 EDTEGEEAADTAA
+131 DTEGEEASAADTA

-184 SFVDTQGKVI
+184 SFVDTQGEVI

-230 LGEPAALTDGAAPA
+230 LGDPAALTDGTAPA
-244 AGDTAYLQFTQEE
+244 AGDTAYSQFTQEE

-350 VGRLGLAYAPIALCV
+350 AGRLGLAYAPIALCV

-417 GLFAAGMVRQKRK
+417 GLFAAGMVRQKKK

-445 EEANASAA
+445 EGAA
-453 PQYASAAPQRAADAP
+453 PQNASGAP

-474 PQGHVSDTAQSYAL
+474 PQGHVS

-588 LFSAGEGGTY
+588 LFTAGEGGAY

-612 ALVGFVWSTVYTLRY
+612 ALVGFVWSTVYTLQY
-627 AFCGGQ
+627 AFGGGQ
-633 KRRDAGEFAFSAV
+633 KRREAGEFAFSFV
-646 AAYCVLTAGSLTS
+646 AAYCVLTAGALTS

-716 CACALFIVVF
+716 CVCALFIAVF

>member
-41 LGGFSSPGSA
+41 IGGFSSPGSA

-184 SFVDTQGKVI
+184 SFVDTQGEVI

-230 LGEPAALTDGAAPA
+230 LGEPAALTDGTAPA
-244 AGDTAYLQFTQEE
+244 AGDIAYSQFTQDE

-263 MDNIR
+263 IDNIR

-293 LGTLVFG
+293 LGTLIFG

-328 LRRPGWGFLL
+328 LRRPGWGFLT

-350 VGRLGLAYAPIALCV
+350 VGRLGLAYAPIALCA

-445 EEANASAA
+445 EEAAQSASGA
-453 PQYASAAPQRAADAP
+453 PQSASGAPQ
-468 QNASAA
+468 
-474 PQGHVSDTAQSYAL
+474 SDTP
-488 DTAQSYALDTAQS
+488 QSYALDTAQS

-518 TVAFIALAFLP
+518 TVAFVALAFLP

-558 DAFAVSDV
+558 DAFTVSDV

-588 LFSAGEGGTY
+588 LFTAGEGGAY

-612 ALVGFVWSTVYTLRY
+612 ALVGFVWSTVYTLQY
-627 AFCGGQ
+627 AFGGGQ
-633 KRRDAGEFAFSAV
+633 KRREAGEAASSFV

>member
-41 LGGFSSPGSA
+41 IGGFSSPGSA

-61 YYLDFREDENGDTAS
+61 YYLDFQEDENGDTAS

-111 KFSSAGMGKIT
+111 KFSSAGMGKIA

-184 SFVDTQGKVI
+184 SFVDTQGEVI
-194 PAYTAEADVRG
+194 PVYTAEADVRG

-230 LGEPAALTDGAAPA
+230 LGDPAALTDGLAPA
-244 AGDTAYLQFTQEE
+244 AGDTAYSQFTQEE

-268 LGSIVADGTYNASTD
+268 LGSIVAGGTYNASTD

-293 LGTLVFG
+293 LGTLIFG

-328 LRRPGWGFLL
+328 FRRPGWGFLT

-417 GLFAAGMVRQKRK
+417 GLFAAGMVRQKKK

-445 EEANASAA
+445 EGAA
-453 PQYASAAPQRAADAP
+453 PQNASGAP

-474 PQGHVSDTAQSYAL
+474 PQGHAS

-558 DAFAVSDV
+558 DAFTVSDV

-588 LFSAGEGGTY
+588 LFTAGEGGAY
-598 IALNAQANYAMLLV
+598 IALNAQANYAMLLC
-612 ALVGFVWSTVYTLRY
+612 ALIGFVWSTVYTLQY
-627 AFCGGQ
+627 AFGGGQ
-633 KRRDAGEFAFSAV
+633 KRREAGEAASSFV

>member
-41 LGGFSSPGSA
+41 IGGFSSPGSA

-111 KFSSAGMGKIT
+111 KFSSAGMGKIA

-131 EDTEGEEAADTAA
+131 EDTEGEESADTAA

-184 SFVDTQGKVI
+184 SFVDTQGEVI

-230 LGEPAALTDGAAPA
+230 LGDPAALTDGLAPA
-244 AGDTAYLQFTQEE
+244 AGDTAYSQFTQDE
-257 KYTLLQ
+257 KYALLQ

-314 AGLLAVLY
+314 AGLIAVLY
-322 FFGKEL
+322 LFGKEL

-350 VGRLGLAYAPIALCV
+350 AGRLGLAYAPIALCV

-445 EEANASAA
+445 EGAA
-453 PQYASAAPQRAADAP
+453 PQNASGAP

-474 PQGHVSDTAQSYAL
+474 PQL
-488 DTAQSYALDTAQS
+488 DTPQSYALDTAQS

-612 ALVGFVWSTVYTLRY
+612 ALIGFVYSTVYTLRY
-627 AFCGGQ
+627 AFGGGQ
-633 KRRDAGEFAFSAV
+633 KRREAGEAASSFV

-716 CACALFIVVF
+716 CACALFIIVF

-744 AMFGWTTLANN
+744 AMFGWTTLASN

>member
-41 LGGFSSPGSA
+41 IGGFSSPGSA

-111 KFSSAGMGKIT
+111 KFSSAGMGKIA

-131 EDTEGEEAADTAA
+131 EDTEGEEASAADTA

-184 SFVDTQGKVI
+184 SFVDTEGEVI

-230 LGEPAALTDGAAPA
+230 LGEPAALTDGTAPA
-244 AGDTAYLQFTQEE
+244 AGDTAYSQFTQEE

-314 AGLLAVLY
+314 AGLIAVLY

-328 LRRPGWGFLL
+328 FRRPGWGFLT

-445 EEANASAA
+445 EGA
-453 PQYASAAPQRAADAP
+453 AP

-474 PQGHVSDTAQSYAL
+474 PQNTSGAPQL
-488 DTAQSYALDTAQS
+488 DTPQSYALDTAQS

-518 TVAFIALAFLP
+518 TVAFVALAFLP

-558 DAFAVSDV
+558 DAFTVSDV

-612 ALVGFVWSTVYTLRY
+612 ALVGFVRSTVYTLQY
-627 AFCGGQ
+627 AFGGGQ
-633 KRRDAGEFAFSAV
+633 KRREAGEAASSFV

-716 CACALFIVVF
+716 CACALFIIVF

>member
-41 LGGFSSPGSA
+41 IGGFSSPGSA

-61 YYLDFREDENGDTAS
+61 YYLDFQEDENGDTAS

-111 KFSSAGMGKIT
+111 KFSSAGMGKIA

-131 EDTEGEEAADTAA
+131 DTEGEESADTAA

-184 SFVDTQGKVI
+184 SFVDTEGEVI

-205 FFGSS
+205 FFDSS

-230 LGEPAALTDGAAPA
+230 LGDPAALTDGTAPA
-244 AGDTAYLQFTQEE
+244 AGDTAYSQFTQEE

-328 LRRPGWGFLL
+328 LRRPGWGFLM

-445 EEANASAA
+445 AEAAA
-453 PQYASAAPQRAADAP
+453 AQYASDAP

-474 PQGHVSDTAQSYAL
+474 PQGHVS

-612 ALVGFVWSTVYTLRY
+612 ALVGFVRSTVYTLQY
-627 AFCGGQ
+627 AFGDGQ
-633 KRRDAGEFAFSAV
+633 KRREAGEFAFSAV

-716 CACALFIVVF
+716 CACALFIAVF

>member
-41 LGGFSSPGSA
+41 IGGFSSPGSA

-144 ALGTNYGWVK
+144 LGTNYGWVK

-184 SFVDTQGKVI
+184 SFVDTQGEVI

-230 LGEPAALTDGAAPA
+230 LGDPAALTDGLAPA
-244 AGDTAYLQFTQEE
+244 AGDTAYSQFTQDE

-328 LRRPGWGFLL
+328 LRRPGWGFLT

-445 EEANASAA
+445 AEAAAAQSASGA
-453 PQYASAAPQRAADAP
+453 PQ
-468 QNASAA
+468 
-474 PQGHVSDTAQSYAL
+474 SDTP
-488 DTAQSYALDTAQS
+488 QSYALDTAQS

-612 ALVGFVWSTVYTLRY
+612 ALVGFVCSTVYTLQY

-633 KRRDAGEFAFSAV
+633 KRREAGEAASSFV

>member
-7 QRQKKPKAARNRF
+7 QRQKRPKAARNRF

-41 LGGFSSPGSA
+41 IGGFSSPGSA

-61 YYLDFREDENGDTAS
+61 YYLDFQEDENGDTAS

-131 EDTEGEEAADTAA
+131 DTEGEEASAADTAA

-184 SFVDTQGKVI
+184 SFVDTQGEVI

-230 LGEPAALTDGAAPA
+230 LGDPAALTDGAA
-244 AGDTAYLQFTQEE
+244 GDTAYSQFTQEE

-268 LGSIVADGTYNASTD
+268 LGSIVAGGTYNASTD

-314 AGLLAVLY
+314 AGLIAVLY

-328 LRRPGWGFLL
+328 FRRPGWGFLT

-445 EEANASAA
+445 EGAA
-453 PQYASAAPQRAADAP
+453 PQYASAAPQ
-468 QNASAA
+468 S
-474 PQGHVSDTAQSYAL
+474 

-558 DAFAVSDV
+558 DAFTVSDV

-598 IALNAQANYAMLLV
+598 IALNAQANYAMLFV
-612 ALVGFVWSTVYTLRY
+612 ALVGFVCSTAYTLRY
-627 AFCGGQ
+627 AFGGGQ
-633 KRRDAGEFAFSAV
+633 KRREAGEAASSFV

-716 CACALFIVVF
+716 CACALFIAVF

>member
-41 LGGFSSPGSA
+41 IGGFSSPGSA

-111 KFSSAGMGKIT
+111 KFSSAGMGKIA

-131 EDTEGEEAADTAA
+131 DTEGEEASAADTA

-230 LGEPAALTDGAAPA
+230 LGEPAALTDGTAPA
-244 AGDTAYLQFTQEE
+244 AGDTAYSQFTQEE

-293 LGTLVFG
+293 LGTLIFG

-350 VGRLGLAYAPIALCV
+350 AGRLGLAYAPIALCV

-417 GLFAAGMVRQKRK
+417 GLFAAGMVRQKKK

-445 EEANASAA
+445 AEAAA
-453 PQYASAAPQRAADAP
+453 AQYASD
-468 QNASAA
+468 A
-474 PQGHVSDTAQSYAL
+474 PQGHVS

-558 DAFAVSDV
+558 DAFAVGDV

-588 LFSAGEGGTY
+588 LFTAGEGGTY

-612 ALVGFVWSTVYTLRY
+612 ALVGFVWSTVYTLQY
-627 AFCGGQ
+627 AFGGGQ
-633 KRRDAGEFAFSAV
+633 KRREAGEFAFSAV

-716 CACALFIVVF
+716 CACALFIAVF

-744 AMFGWTTLANN
+744 AMFGWTTLASN